1 MLLKQFFLTCINYTL
16 IFDKLFFFF
25 QEGFKDEQNK
35 KEKQA
40 IRGK

>member
-16 IFDKLFFFF
+16 IFDKLFFF